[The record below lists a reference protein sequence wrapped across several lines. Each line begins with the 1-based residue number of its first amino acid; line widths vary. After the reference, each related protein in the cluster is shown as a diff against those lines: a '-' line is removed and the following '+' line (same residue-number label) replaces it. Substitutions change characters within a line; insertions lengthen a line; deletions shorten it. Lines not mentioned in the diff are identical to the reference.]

1 MPAART
7 FHVSPTAQV
16 RRVIALT
23 AAAWGVAPVSPQEV
37 ARRAPHGYV
46 PIRAVRRLRVAAASA
61 LSPHS

>member
-1 MPAART
+1 
-7 FHVSPTAQV
+7 
-16 RRVIALT
+16 LT

-46 PIRAVRRLRVAAASA
+46 PIRAVRRLRVSAASA